1 MQVKGKNVVL
11 GVSGGISAYKAVEV
25 LRRLTEKGVNVRV
38 VMTKAATEFVTPLTF
53 RELSYHHVAVEMFE
67 EPKGPM
73 MQHLGWMEWADLF
86 VIAPATANVIN
97 KMACGIAD
105 NLLMTMALSCTCP
118 ILIAPAMDSDMYTN
132 PITQA
137 NIAKLKQLGVHFV
150 GPATGPLARRNVGPG
165 RLADPKEIAERA
177 LELLAS
183 GATWRRSALEGW
195 ADLKHLHILVTA
207 GPTHEAIDPVRYIVN
222 RSSGKMGY
230 AIAEA
235 AAERGARV
243 TLVSGPTA
251 LPAPRGV
258 ERVDVESAVQMR
270 DAVMARLPGVDVVI
284 KAAAVADYRVRE
296 ISAEKIKKEA
306 SGDELTLQLVRNP
319 DIAAEVGKVKR
330 PDQTLVVFA
339 AETSDLVEQALR
351 KLREKKADLAV
362 ANDVTEEGAG
372 FGVDTNK
379 VHLVFGPDRIEQLPL
394 MSKRDVADRILDG
407 VVRLRKEAGLM

>member
-53 RELSYHHVAVEMFE
+53 RELSYHHVALEMFE

-86 VIAPATANVIN
+86 VVAPATANVIN

-105 NLLMTMALSCTCP
+105 NLLMTMLLSATCP

-132 PITQA
+132 PITQG
-137 NIAKLKQLGVHFV
+137 NIAKLKELGVHFV
-150 GPATGPLARRNVGPG
+150 GPDTGQLARRNVGPG
-165 RLADPKEIAERA
+165 RLTDPQRIAERA
-177 LELLAS
+177 LELLAA
-183 GATWRRSALEGW
+183 GATWRRSAVQGQL
-195 ADLKHLHILVTA
+195 DFKHLRVLITA
-207 GPTHEAIDPVRYIVN
+207 GPTHEAIDPVRYLVN

-230 AIAEA
+230 ALAEA
-235 AAERGARV
+235 AAERGAQV

-251 LPAPRGV
+251 LATPRGV
-258 ERVDVESAVQMR
+258 ERIDVESAVEMR
-270 DAVMARLPGVDVVI
+270 DAVMERLHEVDVII
-284 KAAAVADYRVRE
+284 KAAAVADYRMRE
-296 ISAEKIKKEA
+296 ASPEKIKKEA
-306 SGDELTLQLVRNP
+306 AGDEITLQLVRNP
-319 DIAAEVGKVKR
+319 DIAAEVGNAKR

-339 AETSDLVEQALR
+339 AETSNLVEQALR
-351 KLREKKADLAV
+351 KLREKKGDMVV

-379 VHLVFGPDRIEQLPL
+379 VILVFGPDRISELPL
-394 MSKRDVADRILDG
+394 MPKRDVADRILDG
-407 VVRLRKEAGLM
+407 VLKVRKEAGR

>member
-53 RELSYHHVAVEMFE
+53 RELSYHHVALEMFE

-86 VIAPATANVIN
+86 VVAPATANVIN

-105 NLLMTMALSCTCP
+105 NLLMTMLLSATCP

-132 PITQA
+132 PITQG
-137 NIAKLKQLGVHFV
+137 NIAKLKELGVHFV
-150 GPATGPLARRNVGPG
+150 GPDTGQLARRNVGPG
-165 RLADPKEIAERA
+165 RLTDPQRIAERA
-177 LELLAS
+177 LELLAA
-183 GATWRRSALEGW
+183 GATWRRSAVQGQL
-195 ADLKHLHILVTA
+195 DFKHLRVLITA
-207 GPTHEAIDPVRYIVN
+207 GPTHEAIDPVRYLVN

-230 AIAEA
+230 ALAEA
-235 AAERGARV
+235 AAERGAQV

-251 LPAPRGV
+251 LATPRGV
-258 ERVDVESAVQMR
+258 ERIDVESAVEMR
-270 DAVMARLPGVDVVI
+270 DAVMERLHEVDVII
-284 KAAAVADYRVRE
+284 KAAAVADYRMRE
-296 ISAEKIKKEA
+296 ASPEKIKKEA
-306 SGDELTLQLVRNP
+306 AGDEITLQLVRNP
-319 DIAAEVGKVKR
+319 DIAAEVGNAKR

-339 AETSDLVEQALR
+339 AETSNLVEQALR
-351 KLREKKADLAV
+351 KLREKKGDMVV

-379 VHLVFGPDRIEQLPL
+379 VTLVFGPDRISELPL
-394 MSKRDVADRILDG
+394 MPKRDVADRILDG
-407 VVRLRKEAGLM
+407 VLKVRKEAGR

>member
-53 RELSYHHVAVEMFE
+53 RELSYHHVALEMFE

-86 VIAPATANVIN
+86 VVAPATANVIN

-105 NLLMTMALSCTCP
+105 NLLMTMLLSATCP

-132 PITQA
+132 PITQG
-137 NIAKLKQLGVHFV
+137 NIAKLKELGVHFV
-150 GPATGPLARRNVGPG
+150 GPDTGQLARRNVGPG
-165 RLADPKEIAERA
+165 RLTDPQRIAERA
-177 LELLAS
+177 LELLAA
-183 GATWRRSALEGW
+183 GATWRRSAVQGQL
-195 ADLKHLHILVTA
+195 DFKHLRVLITA
-207 GPTHEAIDPVRYIVN
+207 GPTHEAIDPVRYLVN

-230 AIAEA
+230 ALAEA
-235 AAERGARV
+235 AAERGAQV

-251 LPAPRGV
+251 LATPRGV
-258 ERVDVESAVQMR
+258 ERIDVESAVEMR
-270 DAVMARLPGVDVVI
+270 DAVMERLHEVDVII
-284 KAAAVADYRVRE
+284 KAAAVADYRMRE
-296 ISAEKIKKEA
+296 ASPEKIKKEA
-306 SGDELTLQLVRNP
+306 AGDEITLQLVRNP
-319 DIAAEVGKVKR
+319 DIAAEVGNAKR

-339 AETSDLVEQALR
+339 AETSNLVEQALR
-351 KLREKKADLAV
+351 KLREKKGDMVV

-379 VHLVFGPDRIEQLPL
+379 VTLVFGPDRISELPL
-394 MSKRDVADRILDG
+394 MPKRDVADRILDG
-407 VVRLRKEAGLM
+407 VLKIRKEAGR

>member
-165 RLADPKEIAERA
+165 RLADQRKSPNGPWNCWHRVPPGGALLSRA
-177 LELLAS
+177 GRIS
-183 GATWRRSALEGW
+183 STCTSWSQPGRPTRPS
-195 ADLKHLHILVTA
+195 IPSVT
-207 GPTHEAIDPVRYIVN
+207 
-222 RSSGKMGY
+222 SST
-230 AIAEA
+230 APP
-235 AAERGARV
+235 ARWVTPSPRLPRKGRAV

-351 KLREKKADLAV
+351 KLREKKDLAV

-379 VHLVFGPDRIEQLPL
+379 VHWCSARPHRAAAL
-394 MSKRDVADRILDG
+394 MSKRDVADRTRRR
-407 VVRLRKEAGLM
+407 VRLRKEAGLM

>member
-53 RELSYHHVAVEMFE
+53 RELSYHHVALEMFE

-86 VIAPATANVIN
+86 VVAPATANVIN

-105 NLLMTMALSCTCP
+105 NLLMTMLLSATCP

-132 PITQA
+132 PITQG
-137 NIAKLKQLGVHFV
+137 NIAKLKELGVHFV
-150 GPATGPLARRNVGPG
+150 GPDTGQLARRNVGPG
-165 RLADPKEIAERA
+165 RLTDPQRIAERA
-177 LELLAS
+177 LELLAA
-183 GATWRRSALEGW
+183 GATWRRSAVQGQL
-195 ADLKHLHILVTA
+195 DFKHLRVLITA
-207 GPTHEAIDPVRYIVN
+207 GPTHEAIDPVRYLVN

-230 AIAEA
+230 ALAEA
-235 AAERGARV
+235 AAERGAQV

-251 LPAPRGV
+251 LATPRGV
-258 ERVDVESAVQMR
+258 ERIDVESAVEMR
-270 DAVMARLPGVDVVI
+270 DAVMERLHEVDVII
-284 KAAAVADYRVRE
+284 KAAAVADYRMRE
-296 ISAEKIKKEA
+296 ASPEKIKKEA
-306 SGDELTLQLVRNP
+306 AGDEITLQLVRNP
-319 DIAAEVGKVKR
+319 DIAAEVGNAKR

-339 AETSDLVEQALR
+339 AETSNLVEQALR
-351 KLREKKADLAV
+351 KLREKKGDMVV

-379 VHLVFGPDRIEQLPL
+379 VILVFGPDRISELPL

-407 VVRLRKEAGLM
+407 VLKVRKEAGR